1 MHEVNTNL
9 IILFD
14 SCTPNGISRLLN
26 LVHETLLT
34 PKPLFPCPDG
44 TKYFTLT
51 PNPYFPCPDGTKNFA
66 LTQSLASQ
74 RNRTSMKKSSTGAK
88 AAMPECIDQ
97 LNNNHEQGSLNTM
110 KKYFIIALAAITL
123 AAWVKE
129 VSGVSTKM

>member
-34 PKPLFPCPDG
+34 PKPYFPCPDG
-44 TKYFTLT
+44 TKNFALTPNPYFPCPDGAKYLTLT
-51 PNPYFPCPDGTKNFA
+51 PNPYFPCPDGAKNFA

-88 AAMPECIDQ
+88 SAMPECIDQ
-97 LNNNHEQGSLNTM
+97 LNNNHDL
-110 KKYFIIALAAITL
+110 
-123 AAWVKE
+123 
-129 VSGVSTKM
+129 

>member
-14 SCTPNGISRLLN
+14 SCTPNGISRLMN
-26 LVHETLLT
+26 LVHKTLLT
-34 PKPLFPCPDG
+34 PK
-44 TKYFTLT
+44 
-51 PNPYFPCPDGTKNFA
+51 PYFPCPDGTKNFA

-97 LNNNHEQGSLNTM
+97 LNNNHE
-110 KKYFIIALAAITL
+110 
-123 AAWVKE
+123 
-129 VSGVSTKM
+129 